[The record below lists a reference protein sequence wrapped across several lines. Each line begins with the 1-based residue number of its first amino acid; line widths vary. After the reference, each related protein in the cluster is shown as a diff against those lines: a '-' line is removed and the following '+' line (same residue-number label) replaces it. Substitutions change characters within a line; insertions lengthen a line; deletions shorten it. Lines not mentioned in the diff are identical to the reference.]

1 MALSLN
7 INTNSEK
14 LSKKFKNIESD
25 FSRSIDKGIKQ
36 AGFQLLKIIQKKT
49 EIGIDVNYRPFL
61 KYSKGYLKK
70 LELEG
75 RPTNVDLF
83 YSGKMLGS
91 LTPNSTIKS
100 TGKHKV
106 TLAFNNAEM
115 RKRALFNQVLTKSK
129 RKFFG
134 FNERTKQII
143 QRSFNLFMEKE
154 LARSIR

>member
-7 INTNSEK
+7 INSNSEK

-154 LARSIR
+154 LSRSIR

>member
-7 INTNSEK
+7 INSNSEK

-36 AGFQLLKIIQKKT
+36 AGFQLLTIIKEKTKK
-49 EIGIDVNYRPFL
+49 GIDVNYRPFL

-154 LARSIR
+154 LSRSIR